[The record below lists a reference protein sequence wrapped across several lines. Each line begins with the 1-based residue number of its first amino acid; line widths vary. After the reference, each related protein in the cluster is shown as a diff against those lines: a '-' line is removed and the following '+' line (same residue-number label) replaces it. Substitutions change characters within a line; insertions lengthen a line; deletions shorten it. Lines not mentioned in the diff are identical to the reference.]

1 MIDVRDLS
9 KSFKLYRKPSDRLKE
24 IILRHCYHSTHHALR
39 NISFRVADGE
49 TLGILG
55 RNGAGKSTLLK
66 ILNGVLLPDSGHVA
80 ASGRTTGLLELG
92 TGFDPSL
99 TGRQNILSNGLLI
112 GMSEA
117 EIREREADIIAFSE
131 LGDFIEEPVRTYSS
145 GMTVRLAFSIAIH
158 SHPDIFLID
167 EALSVGDGH
176 FQQKCMNA
184 IRRFKANGGSIIFVS
199 HDLNAV
205 KMICDRAIVLSGGE
219 ILVDDEPEAA
229 VNCYNQ
235 LLGGDDEQP
244 LQMHEQG
251 YGSKE
256 IEITHVSLEGK
267 LSGQHQITS
276 GDQATLTIKAQSHAT
291 LHNVTIGMMIRDRMG
306 QDLYGTNSYY
316 LGAPIQT
323 QAGEASL
330 FTFQFPMDLAPGKY
344 TITLALHEGADHTR
358 HCYHWWDNA
367 LRFEVSG
374 IKGPVFGGLFNL
386 KPSFSQAKD
395 GSFTC

>member
-9 KSFKLYRKPSDRLKE
+9 KAFKLYRKPSDRLKE
-24 IILRHCYHSTHHALR
+24 IILRKPYHTTHKALTD
-39 NISFRVADGE
+39 ITFRVDDGE

-66 ILNGVLLPDSGHVA
+66 ILNGVTLQDHGHVI
-80 ASGRTTGLLELG
+80 ASGRITGLLELG
-92 TGFDPSL
+92 TGFDPNL
-99 TGRQNILSNGLLI
+99 TGRQNIYANGLLI
-112 GMSEA
+112 GMKEH
-117 EIREREADIIAFSE
+117 EIRSREADIIAFSE

-158 SHPDIFLID
+158 SNPDIFLID

-176 FQQKCMNA
+176 FQQKCMRA
-184 IRRFKANGGSIIFVS
+184 IREFKANGGSIIFVS

-205 KMICDRAIVLSGGE
+205 KMICDRAIVLSGGR
-219 ILVDDEPEAA
+219 IVTDDEPESA

-235 LLGGDDEQP
+235 LLGMDDEPTLVQSDR
-244 LQMHEQG
+244 G

-256 IEITHVSLEGK
+256 IEIIDTRLSSEH
-267 LSGQHQITS
+267 SGQQHITS
-276 GDQATLTIKAQSHAT
+276 GDEVTLQVMTRSHTT
-291 LHNVTIGMMIRDRMG
+291 LRNVTLGMMIRDRMG

-316 LGAPIQT
+316 LGCPIQT
-323 QAGEASL
+323 LENQNDSFE
-330 FTFQFPMDLAPGKY
+330 FRFPMNLAPGKY
-344 TITLALHEGADHTR
+344 TITLALHEGSDHTR

-386 KPSFSQAKD
+386 NPSFSQLKNP
-395 GSFTC
+395 